1 MKEEASALEEF
12 LLQAG
17 KQGALEG
24 EHVFRVDTVGALSR
38 LSDFRLPS
46 PHHWVVKIVQWA
58 NTIEAESVSFKLG
71 RRESEVVVSGLPPS
85 SASQVLRDMTK
96 VATLSD
102 HLVTALLSLAR
113 EDTPSFELEIF
124 REEEHEAS
132 RGWRHIGERLTIP
145 RPTRVYAGRGCGH
158 RSLAKPF
165 VAAIASSFELLEDA
179 QAASASLRI
188 PRLVLKVVHCRKP
201 SSVLTRLVDVP
212 TLRIAR
218 S

>member
-124 REEEHEAS
+124 REEEHEAFRYEHS
-132 RGWRHIGERLTIP
+132 QRRLSVLTE
-145 RPTRVYAGRGCGH
+145 
-158 RSLAKPF
+158 RSLAKNG
-165 VAAIASSFELLEDA
+165 
-179 QAASASLRI
+179 LR
-188 PRLVLKVVHCRKP
+188 LKVRGGAIKLLRSDRAALRVFSFGRSEEVC
-201 SSVLTRLVDVP
+201 VELP
-212 TLRIAR
+212 TELEH
-218 S
+218 